1 MALVSASAALLLA
14 ASTEGF
20 DRNAVTPGPAGFI
33 ATAAVGLAVIVLGI
47 DLVRR
52 LRRVQYR
59 EEAEALLDAEAAQA
73 EAAAQASGQEARAAD
88 GNEDAAA
95 TAADD
100 AK

>member
-14 ASTEGF
+14 ATTEGF

-33 ATAAVGLAVIVLGI
+33 ATAVVGLAVIVLGI

-73 EAAAQASGQEARAAD
+73 EAAAQASGQEAPAAD